1 MNSLF
6 HESEVLGLFSIA
18 LVVFAWFAMIT
29 FLLIKF
35 IPQNKFN
42 NIPIAVGAWIAGVL
56 LASLM
61 LTFWGNFSLIMGAVF
76 VVLAAFILTKKQA
89 LFLRQFAYCIWVAGQ
104 NAVISIPLNGLI
116 NSFHFSL
123 FNLPCCI
130 LVILFAAIG
139 SLFLSNYLLC
149 IYQVLR

>member
-1 MNSLF
+1 
-6 HESEVLGLFSIA
+6 
-18 LVVFAWFAMIT
+18 
-29 FLLIKF
+29 LIKL

-104 NAVISIPLNGLI
+104 NAVIFHTFEWTDQFFPLFFIQFAMLYLSYFI
-116 NSFHFSL
+116 RSHWFFI
-123 FNLPCCI
+123 FI
-130 LVILFAAIG
+130 QLFA
-139 SLFLSNYLLC
+139 L
-149 IYQVLR
+149 